1 MSDTKY
7 ISDIINLILHFQVD
21 LIKIHLTGHVN
32 LKDDFYNLPK
42 TYLFLL
48 GDGIEVK

>member
-7 ISDIINLILHFQVD
+7 ISDTINLIPHFQVD
-21 LIKIHLTGHVN
+21 LIKIHLSGHVN
-32 LKDDFYNLPK
+32 LKDDYYNLPK

-48 GDGIEVK
+48 GDETEVK